1 MTLQSSL
8 QSLVYVKSQASVG
21 TGATI
26 AQNNDKALRVRS
38 CEFASVEGTIVRDG
52 TQSATGLPAIAVM
65 GGRHWGITMQVEL
78 MRFDDFTDEDSSPIS
93 ALLKATG
100 ALTATTFD
108 PGTGSADAIQLRF
121 SAAYN
126 PPTAPVPLTVE
137 KHEIGGN
144 KYRATDCYAVI
155 TGIAAEG
162 QKEILVDLQLVG
174 LWSTPVASTFTA
186 AAADYGATQSLQTPT
201 IFSGASLVSGIR
213 RTDGTTEQTF
223 TGLQSFGV
231 TPAMQ
236 LVARPSVLSN
246 AVAGFA
252 PAFLTRTGSS
262 DTVAFTVDLHP
273 EGNTTDDLSV
283 WANWIAQAEGRDLK
297 LISNEGSAGMKVVVT
312 MNEVQYN
319 DPPVSSTALAFRQ
332 YDLVAAGKDPVDGSI
347 DGGLTLYFMAGT

>member
-8 QSLVYVKSQASVG
+8 QSLVYVKSQAALG

-26 AQNNDKALRVRS
+26 TQSDLALRVRS
-38 CEFASVEGTIVRDG
+38 CEFAAVEGTITRDG

-78 MRFDDFTDEDSSPIS
+78 MRFADYTDEDSSPIS

-100 ALTATTFD
+100 ALVATTYN
-108 PGTGSADAIQLRF
+108 PGTGTADAIQLRF
-121 SAAYN
+121 SAAWN
-126 PPTAPVPLTVE
+126 PPTAPVPLTIE

-144 KYRATDCYAVI
+144 RYRATDCFAVI
-155 TGIAAEG
+155 TGMAAEG
-162 QKEILVDLQLVG
+162 QKEILVDLQLTG

-186 AAADYGATQSLQTPT
+186 GLADYGASQALQTPT

-213 RTDGTTEQTF
+213 RSNGVTEQTF

-236 LVARPSVLSN
+236 LVPRPSVLSN

-252 PAFLTRTGSS
+252 PAFLTRSGAS
-262 DTVAFTVDLHP
+262 DTVGFTVDLHP
-273 EGNTTDDLSV
+273 EGDTTDDLSV
-283 WANWIAQAEGRDLK
+283 WANWIAQAAGRDLK
-297 LISNEGSAGMKVVVT
+297 LISNEGTGGMKVVVA
-312 MNEVQYN
+312 MVEVQYN
-319 DPPVSSTALAFRQ
+319 DAPVSSTALAFRQ

-347 DGGLTLYFMAGT
+347 YGGLDIYFMAGT

>member
-8 QSLVYVKSQASVG
+8 QSLVYIKSQALVG

-26 AQNNDKALRVRS
+26 TQADQALRVKS
-38 CEFASVEGTIVRDG
+38 CEFASVDGTILRDG

-65 GGRHWGITMQVEL
+65 GGRHWSITMQVEL
-78 MRFDDFTDEDSSPIS
+78 MRFDDYADADSSPIS

-100 ALTATTFD
+100 ALVATTFD
-108 PGTGSADAIQLRF
+108 PGTGPAPAIQLRF

-126 PPTAPVPLTVE
+126 PPTAPVPVTVE

-144 KYRATDCYAVI
+144 KYRATDCYAMI
-155 TGIAAEG
+155 TGIAGDG
-162 QKEILVDLQLVG
+162 QKEILVDLQLMG

-201 IFSGASLVSGIR
+201 IFSGASLISGIR

-223 TGLQSFGV
+223 TGLQNFGV

-262 DTVAFTVDLHP
+262 DTFAFTVDLHP
-273 EGNTTDDLSV
+273 EGDTTDDVSA
-283 WANWIAQAEGRDLK
+283 WANWIGQAEGRDLAF
-297 LISNEGSAGMKVVVT
+297 ISNEGSGGMKFTVG
-312 MNEVQYN
+312 MLEVQYN
-319 DPPVSSTALAFRQ
+319 DAPVSSTAMAFRQ
-332 YDLVAAGKDPVDGSI
+332 YDLVAAGKDPVNGSL
-347 DGGLTLYFMAGT
+347 DGGLTLHFLAGT

>member
-8 QSLVYVKSQASVG
+8 QSLVYVKSQAALG

-26 AQNNDKALRVRS
+26 TQSDLALRVRS
-38 CEFASVEGTIVRDG
+38 CEFASVEGTITRDG

-65 GGRHWGITMQVEL
+65 RGRHWGITMQVEL
-78 MRFDDFTDEDSSPIS
+78 MRFADYTDEDSNPIS

-100 ALTATTFD
+100 ALVATTYD

-121 SAAYN
+121 SAAWN
-126 PPTAPVPLTVE
+126 PPTAPVPLTIE

-144 KYRATDCYAVI
+144 RYRATDCFAVI
-155 TGIAAEG
+155 TGMAAEG
-162 QKEILVDLQLVG
+162 QKEILVDLQLTG

-186 AAADYGATQSLQTPT
+186 GLADYGASQALQTPT

-213 RTDGTTEQTF
+213 RSNGVTEQTF

-236 LVARPSVLSN
+236 LVPRPSVLSN

-252 PAFLTRTGSS
+252 PAFLTRSGAS
-262 DTVAFTVDLHP
+262 DTVGFTVDLHP
-273 EGNTTDDLSV
+273 EGDTTDDLSV
-283 WANWIAQAEGRDLK
+283 WANWIAQAAGRDLK
-297 LISNEGSAGMKVVVT
+297 LISNEGTGGMKVVVT
-312 MNEVQYN
+312 MVEVQYN
-319 DPPVSSTALAFRQ
+319 DAPVSSTALAFRQ

-347 DGGLTLYFMAGT
+347 YGGLDIYFMAGT

>member
-8 QSLVYVKSQASVG
+8 QSLVYVKSQAALG

-26 AQNNDKALRVRS
+26 TQSDLALRVRS
-38 CEFASVEGTIVRDG
+38 CEFAAVEGTITRDG

-78 MRFDDFTDEDSSPIS
+78 MRFADYTDEDSSPIS

-100 ALTATTFD
+100 ALVATTYN

-121 SAAYN
+121 SAAWN
-126 PPTAPVPLTVE
+126 PPTAPVPVTIE

-144 KYRATDCYAVI
+144 RYRATDCFAVI
-155 TGIAAEG
+155 TGMAAEG
-162 QKEILVDLQLVG
+162 QKEILVDLQLTG

-186 AAADYGATQSLQTPT
+186 GLADYGASQALQTPT

-213 RTDGTTEQTF
+213 RSNGVTEQTF

-236 LVARPSVLSN
+236 LVPRPSVLSN

-252 PAFLTRTGSS
+252 PAFLTRSGAS
-262 DTVAFTVDLHP
+262 DTVGFTVDLHP
-273 EGNTTDDLSV
+273 EGDTTDDLSV
-283 WANWIAQAEGRDLK
+283 WANWIAQAAGRDLK
-297 LISNEGSAGMKVVVT
+297 LISNEGTGGMKVVVA
-312 MNEVQYN
+312 MVEVQYN

-332 YDLVAAGKDPVDGSI
+332 YDLVAAGKDPVDGSTY
-347 DGGLTLYFMAGT
+347 GGLDIYFMAGT

>member
-8 QSLVYVKSQASVG
+8 QSLVYVKSQAALG

-26 AQNNDKALRVRS
+26 TQSDLALRVRS
-38 CEFASVEGTIVRDG
+38 CEFASVEGTITRDG

-65 GGRHWGITMQVEL
+65 GGRHWSITMQVEL
-78 MRFDDFTDEDSSPIS
+78 MRFADYTDEDSNPIS

-100 ALTATTFD
+100 ALVATTYN
-108 PGTGSADAIQLRF
+108 PGTGSANAIQLRF
-121 SAAYN
+121 SAAWN
-126 PPTAPVPLTVE
+126 PPTAPVPVTIE

-144 KYRATDCYAVI
+144 RYRATDCFAVI
-155 TGIAAEG
+155 TGMAAEG
-162 QKEILVDLQLVG
+162 QKEILVDLQLTG

-186 AAADYGATQSLQTPT
+186 GLADYGASQALQTPT

-213 RTDGTTEQTF
+213 RSNGVTEQTF

-236 LVARPSVLSN
+236 LVPRPSVLSN

-252 PAFLTRTGSS
+252 PAFLTRSGAS
-262 DTVAFTVDLHP
+262 DTVGFTVDLHP
-273 EGNTTDDLSV
+273 EGDTTDDLSV
-283 WANWIAQAEGRDLK
+283 WANWIAQAAGRDLK
-297 LISNEGSAGMKVVVT
+297 LISNEGTGGMKVVVA
-312 MNEVQYN
+312 MVEVQYN

-332 YDLVAAGKDPVDGSI
+332 YDLVAAGKDPVDGSTY
-347 DGGLTLYFMAGT
+347 GGLDIYFMAGT

>member
-8 QSLVYVKSQASVG
+8 QSLVYVKSQVALG

-26 AQNNDKALRVRS
+26 TQGGDLALRVRS
-38 CEFASVEGTIVRDG
+38 CDFSVVEGTITRDG
-52 TQSATGLPAIAVM
+52 TQSATGLPALAVM

-78 MRFDDFTDEDSSPIS
+78 MRFADYTDQDSSPIS

-100 ALTATTFD
+100 ALVYTTFD

-126 PPTAPVPLTVE
+126 PPTAPVPLTIE

-144 KYRATDCYAVI
+144 RYRATDCFAVI

-162 QKEILVDLQLVG
+162 QKEILVDLQLAG

-201 IFSGASLVSGIR
+201 IFSGASLVSGIQNNV
-213 RTDGTTEQTF
+213 GAEQTF
-223 TGLQSFGV
+223 TGLQNFGV

-236 LVARPSVLSN
+236 LVPRPSVLSN

-252 PAFLTRTGSS
+252 PAFLTRSGSS

-273 EGNTTDDLSV
+273 EGNTAPDLAV
-283 WANWIAQAEGRDLK
+283 WANWIAQAEGRDLT
-297 LISNEGSAGMKVVVT
+297 LISNEGTAGMKVVVT

-332 YDLVAAGKDPVDGSI
+332 YDLVAAGKDPVNGSI
-347 DGGLTLYFMAGT
+347 DGGLTFYFMAGT

>member
-8 QSLVYVKSQASVG
+8 QSLVYVKSQAVVG

-26 AQNNDKALRVRS
+26 TQSDLALRVRS
-38 CEFASVEGTIVRDG
+38 CEFAVVDGTILRDG
-52 TQSATGLPAIAVM
+52 SQSATGLPAIAVM
-65 GGRHWGITMQVEL
+65 GGRHWSITMQVEL
-78 MRFDDFTDEDSSPIS
+78 MRFADYTDEDSSPIS

-100 ALTATTFD
+100 ALTATSYD
-108 PGTGSADAIQLRF
+108 PGTGSADAINLRF

-126 PPTAPVPLTVE
+126 PPTAPVPVTVE

-144 KYRATDCYAVI
+144 RYRATDCFAVI
-155 TGIAAEG
+155 TGIAADG

-186 AAADYGATQSLQTPT
+186 GAADYGASQALQTPT
-201 IFSGASLVSGIR
+201 IFTGASLVAGIQNNI
-213 RTDGTTEQTF
+213 GAEQTF
-223 TGLQSFGV
+223 TGLQNFGV

-262 DTVAFTVDLHP
+262 DTVAFSVDLHP
-273 EGNTTDDLSV
+273 EGNTAPDLSV
-283 WANWIAQAEGRDLK
+283 WANWIAQAEGRDLL
-297 LISNEGSAGMKVVVT
+297 LISNEGTGGMKLVVAMT
-312 MNEVQYN
+312 EVQYN
-319 DPPVSSTALAFRQ
+319 DAPVSSTAQAFRQ
-332 YDLVAAGKDPVDGSI
+332 YDLVAAGKDPADGSVY
-347 DGGLTLYFMAGT
+347 GGLDIYFLAGT

>member
-8 QSLVYVKSQASVG
+8 QSLVYVKSQAVVG

-26 AQNNDKALRVRS
+26 TQSDLALRVRS
-38 CEFASVEGTIVRDG
+38 CEFAVVDGTILRDG
-52 TQSATGLPAIAVM
+52 SQSATGLPAIAVM
-65 GGRHWGITMQVEL
+65 GGRHWSITMQVEL
-78 MRFDDFTDEDSSPIS
+78 MRFADYTDEDSSPIS

-100 ALTATTFD
+100 ALTATSYD
-108 PGTGSADAIQLRF
+108 PGTGSADAINLRF

-126 PPTAPVPLTVE
+126 PPTAPVPVTVE

-144 KYRATDCYAVI
+144 RYRATDCFAVI
-155 TGIAAEG
+155 TGIAADG

-186 AAADYGATQSLQTPT
+186 GAADYGASQALQTPT
-201 IFSGASLVSGIR
+201 IFTGASLVAGIQNNI
-213 RTDGTTEQTF
+213 GAEQTF
-223 TGLQSFGV
+223 TGLQNFGV

-262 DTVAFTVDLHP
+262 DTVAFSVDLHP
-273 EGNTTDDLSV
+273 EGNTAPDLSV
-283 WANWIAQAEGRDLK
+283 WANWIAQAEGRDLL
-297 LISNEGSAGMKVVVT
+297 LISNEGTGGMKLVIAMT
-312 MNEVQYN
+312 EVQYN
-319 DPPVSSTALAFRQ
+319 DAPVSSTAQAFRQ
-332 YDLVAAGKDPVDGSI
+332 YDLVAAGKDPADGSVY
-347 DGGLTLYFMAGT
+347 GGLDIYFLAGT

>member
-8 QSLVYVKSQASVG
+8 QSLVYVKSQAALG

-26 AQNNDKALRVRS
+26 TQSDLALRVRS
-38 CEFASVEGTIVRDG
+38 CEFASVEGTITRDG

-78 MRFDDFTDEDSSPIS
+78 MRFADYTDEDSSPIS

-100 ALTATTFD
+100 ALVATTYN

-121 SAAYN
+121 SAAWN
-126 PPTAPVPLTVE
+126 PPTAPVPVTIE

-144 KYRATDCYAVI
+144 RYRATDCFAVI
-155 TGIAAEG
+155 TGMAAEG
-162 QKEILVDLQLVG
+162 QKEILVDLQLTG

-186 AAADYGATQSLQTPT
+186 GLADYGASQALQTPT

-213 RTDGTTEQTF
+213 RSNGVTEQTF

-236 LVARPSVLSN
+236 LVPRPSVLSN

-252 PAFLTRTGSS
+252 PAFLTRSGAS
-262 DTVAFTVDLHP
+262 DTVGFTVDLHP
-273 EGNTTDDLSV
+273 EGDTTDDLSV
-283 WANWIAQAEGRDLK
+283 WANWIAQAAGRDLK
-297 LISNEGSAGMKVVVT
+297 LISNEGTGGMKVVVA
-312 MNEVQYN
+312 MVEVQYN

-332 YDLVAAGKDPVDGSI
+332 YDLVAAGKDPVDGSTY
-347 DGGLTLYFMAGT
+347 GGLDIYFMAGT

>member
-8 QSLVYVKSQASVG
+8 QSLVYVKSQAALG

-26 AQNNDKALRVRS
+26 TQSDLALRVRS
-38 CEFASVEGTIVRDG
+38 CEFAAVEGTITRDG

-65 GGRHWGITMQVEL
+65 GGRHWSITMQVEL
-78 MRFDDFTDEDSSPIS
+78 MRFADYTDEDSSPIS

-100 ALTATTFD
+100 ALVATTYN

-121 SAAYN
+121 SAAWN
-126 PPTAPVPLTVE
+126 PPTAPVPVTIE

-144 KYRATDCYAVI
+144 RYRATDCFAVI
-155 TGIAAEG
+155 TGMAAEG
-162 QKEILVDLQLVG
+162 QKEILVDLQLTG

-186 AAADYGATQSLQTPT
+186 GLADYGASQALQTPT

-213 RTDGTTEQTF
+213 RSNGVTEQTF

-236 LVARPSVLSN
+236 LVPRPSVLSN

-252 PAFLTRTGSS
+252 PAFLTRSGAS
-262 DTVAFTVDLHP
+262 DTVGFTVDLHP
-273 EGNTTDDLSV
+273 EGDTTDDLSV
-283 WANWIAQAEGRDLK
+283 WANWIAQAAGRDLK
-297 LISNEGSAGMKVVVT
+297 LISNEGTGGMKVVVA
-312 MNEVQYN
+312 MVEVQYN

-332 YDLVAAGKDPVDGSI
+332 YDLVAAGKDPVDGSTY
-347 DGGLTLYFMAGT
+347 GGLDIYFMAGT